1 MDLFGLKKKRYW
13 NEIFSNCDFEFAKDL
28 LTQTFSGGVFPN
40 DLVRLLNSYVNNPCR
55 ETAIELIEFDQE
67 EFQKFYVD
75 NKTMLESMAD
85 RITGRVVN
93 KLEGTGTG
101 ASAEG
106 LTTLIREEISKTL
119 GNNVVLLHQEPEFQ
133 AYCEAFLEEDPI
145 AIQKEKEAALI
156 KKGYSEDND
165 IQGICRTYAGA
176 GKRLTTGAHQKWHG
190 HDRVRRAVTCSRIAP
205 TTVPLSCRDA

>member
-40 DLVRLLNSYVNNPCR
+40 NLVRLLNSYVNNPCR

-67 EFQKFYVD
+67 EFQKFFVN

-106 LTTLIREEISKTL
+106 LTTLIREEISKNSRQKCSPAPSRTRVPSLLRGVL
-119 GNNVVLLHQEPEFQ
+119 GRRPHCNPKRERGCPHKEGLLRR
-133 AYCEAFLEEDPI
+133 
-145 AIQKEKEAALI
+145 
-156 KKGYSEDND
+156 ND
-165 IQGICRTYAGA
+165 IQGIRRTYAGA
-176 GKRLTTGAHQKWHG
+176 GKQTDHW
-190 HDRVRRAVTCSRIAP
+190 RAPKMARS
-205 TTVPLSCRDA
+205 